1 MIEAMVGRLVS
12 PVLIGRSAEIT
23 TAGLALDA
31 ALAGHPI
38 HLLIGGEAGVG
49 KSRLVDHLTGMA
61 ADRGFR
67 VLRGASANVGDVG
80 MPYGPIVEALRNLVR
95 DLDPE
100 TLSVV
105 VARSGPDLPRL
116 LPTLAPEA
124 SAETSVRQEWLQT
137 RLFEGLLGVFQR

>member
-23 TAGLALDA
+23 TAGLAMDG
-31 ALAGHPI
+31 ALAGDPT

-49 KSRLVDHLTGMA
+49 KSRLVAHLAGMA
-61 ADRGFR
+61 TDRGFR
-67 VLRGASANVGDVG
+67 VLRGACANVGDVG

-100 TLSVV
+100 TLSVLV
-105 VARSGPDLPRL
+105 GGSGPDLARL
-116 LPTLAPEA
+116 LPSLGPEA
-124 SAETSVRQEWLQT
+124 SAEASVRQEWLQT
-137 RLFEGLLGVFQR
+137 RLFEGLLGVFQ